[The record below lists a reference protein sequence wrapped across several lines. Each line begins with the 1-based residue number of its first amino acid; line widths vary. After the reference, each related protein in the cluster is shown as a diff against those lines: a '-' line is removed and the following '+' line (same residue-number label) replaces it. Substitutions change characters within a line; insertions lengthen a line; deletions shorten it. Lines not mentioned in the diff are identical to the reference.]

1 MSEYNDKIYDVA
13 IVGGGPAGATLGA
26 RLARETNLSV
36 AIFEAEFFPR
46 DHIGETFVHTI
57 VPSLQESGALPKV
70 MASDCYVKKG
80 GGFYS
85 WDPKRPWSTFFE
97 HALHERDGYFRW
109 SIHCNRPEFDHI
121 LLNHARDSGAE
132 VYEGVPVYSSRRDD
146 GVTTLNLG
154 VNGEAKCK
162 IFVNS
167 SGRAGNTTITGE
179 RAFLSDYHNVA
190 VWNHVVNGKLAL
202 ELEGEW
208 NIFKKHNLSPVGSL
222 AFEDGWF
229 WYIPCPKLIQGKRV
243 LTHSLGLV
251 TDPSAFKDPKKRF
264 TDSKIFMETARK
276 VPLLGELI
284 QDAEMVSDKF
294 STAPNYSRISG
305 RMCDWEKREIRVGD
319 AAYFVDPL
327 FSSGVHFA
335 LQHAGMALVMIK
347 AAFDESLSDNLKK
360 ELWEDYHESLCSV
373 ARGFALGIDQWYTEI
388 ANHNPNS
395 VYWHHRGSKATFDTR
410 AETFQALV
418 NGQIHGDLIQVIT
431 KGTNSV
437 NCLGKEG
444 ALRRT
449 HDQITEKEPTP
460 NTKIRLKKNVA
471 IKESMTL
478 EGPFQGPDGRV
489 ICFLHGPYWD
499 DPEAHAKEV
508 LPLCG
513 DPRRCHRLYFTD
525 GESDTKVKFIESEHK
540 GMELFELLRSGDYTY
555 GQLKEK
561 LSDPQ
566 KHLLS
571 LTVLS
576 DMLEE
581 VSTSN
586 GKTWRPK
593 EAEECERSSPI

>member
-1 MSEYNDKIYDVA
+1 MSEYNEKIYDVA

-26 RLARETNLSV
+26 RLARETKLSV
-36 AIFEAEFFPR
+36 AIFESEFFPR

-70 MASDCYVKKG
+70 MASECWVKKG

-97 HALHERDGYFRW
+97 HALHERDGYLRW

-121 LLNHARDSGAE
+121 LLNHAKDSG
-132 VYEGVPVYSSRRDD
+132 VDVFEGVPVASSRRDD
-146 GVTTLNLG
+146 GVTTLDLG
-154 VNGEAKCK
+154 VYGEAKCK

-179 RAFLSDYHNVA
+179 RAFLSDYHNIA
-190 VWNHVVNGKLAL
+190 VWNHVVNGKLAVDV
-202 ELEGEW
+202 EADW
-208 NIFKKHNLSPVGSL
+208 NIFREKKLSPVGSL

-229 WYIPCPKLIQGKRV
+229 WYIPVPKMIQGKRT

-251 TDPSAFKDPKKRF
+251 TDPSALKDPKKRF
-264 TDSKIFMETARK
+264 TDSKIFMETARR
-276 VPLLGELI
+276 VPILGDLI
-284 QDAEMVSDKF
+284 KDAELVSDKF
-294 STAPNYSRISG
+294 LTAPNYSRISG
-305 RMCDWEKREIRVGD
+305 RMCDWDKREIRVGD

-335 LQHAGMALVMIK
+335 LQHAGMAFVMIK
-347 AAFDESLSDNLKK
+347 SAFDEKLSENSKR
-360 ELWEDYHESLCSV
+360 ELWEDYHDSLCSV

-388 ANHNPNS
+388 ARDNPNS
-395 VYWHHRGSKATFDTR
+395 VYWKHRGGQSTFDTR
-410 AETFQALV
+410 AETFHALV

-437 NCLGKEG
+437 NSLGKDG

-449 HDQITEKEPTP
+449 HEQIHDKEPSP
-460 NTKIRLKKNVA
+460 DAKVRLKKNVA
-471 IKESMTL
+471 VKESMTL
-478 EGPFQGPDGRV
+478 EGPIQTPDGRV

-499 DPEAHAKEV
+499 NPDQHAKEV

-513 DPRRCHRLYFTD
+513 DPRACHRFYFTD
-525 GESDTKVKFIESEHK
+525 GSSDTKVKFIDSEHK
-540 GMELFELLRSGDYTY
+540 GLELFNLLQNGGHSY

-561 LSDPQ
+561 LSEPQ
-566 KHLLS
+566 RHLLL

-576 DMLEE
+576 GMLEE
-581 VSTSN
+581 N
-586 GKTWRPK
+586 
-593 EAEECERSSPI
+593 AA

>member
-1 MSEYNDKIYDVA
+1 MSEYAGKIYDVA

-26 RLARETNLSV
+26 RLARETKLSV

-70 MASDCYVKKG
+70 LASECWVKKS

-109 SIHCNRPEFDHI
+109 AIHCNRSEFDHI
-121 LLNHARDSGAE
+121 LLDHARDSGVE
-132 VYEGVPVYSSRRDD
+132 VYEGIPALSSKREGDI
-146 GVTTLNLG
+146 TTLDLG
-154 VNGEAKCK
+154 VYGQAQCRL
-162 IFVNS
+162 FVNS

-179 RAFLSDYHNVA
+179 RAFLSDYRNIA
-190 VWNHVVNGKLAL
+190 IWNHVVNGKLAL
-202 ELEGEW
+202 ELDYDW
-208 NIFKKHNLSPVGSL
+208 NIFREKRLSPVGSL

-229 WYIPCPKLIQGKRV
+229 WYIPVPKLIQGKRV
-243 LTHSLGLV
+243 LTHSLGVV
-251 TDPSAFKDPKKRF
+251 TDPSALKDPKKRY

-276 VPLLGELI
+276 VPILGELL
-284 QDAEMVSDKF
+284 QEAELVSDKF
-294 STAPNYSRISG
+294 QTAPNYSRISG
-305 RMCDWEKREIRVGD
+305 RMCDWGKREIRIGD

-335 LQHAGMALVMIK
+335 LQHAGMAVEMIK
-347 AAFDESLSDNLKK
+347 AAFDDKLADNLKK
-360 ELWEDYHESLCSV
+360 ELWEDYHESLGSV

-388 ANHNPNS
+388 ALHNPNS
-395 VYWHHRGSKATFDTR
+395 VYWKHRGGKPTFDTR
-410 AETFQALV
+410 AETFQSLV

-437 NCLGKEG
+437 NSLGKEG

-449 HDQITEKEPTP
+449 NDQIKDKEPP
-460 NTKIRLKKNVA
+460 KEARIRLKRNVEL
-471 IKESMTL
+471 KESMTL
-478 EGPFQGPDGRV
+478 EGPVQAPDGRM

-499 DPEAHAKEV
+499 DPDKHAKEV

-513 DPRRCHRLYFTD
+513 TPRQCHRLYFND
-525 GESDTKVKFIESEHK
+525 DSSDVKVKFIEDQH
-540 GMELFELLRSGDYTY
+540 GGLDLVNMLRSGDYSY
-555 GQLKEK
+555 GQLQEK

-566 KHLLS
+566 KHILL
-571 LTVLS
+571 LTLLS
-576 DMLEE
+576 DM
-581 VSTSN
+581 VDWDCPRT
-586 GKTWRPK
+586 
-593 EAEECERSSPI
+593 